1 MRGGKNMWITIIAVF
16 VIICSGI
23 YFIKNKKNT
32 NEKQIDVSQ
41 KYKCYE
47 GDFVIVGK
55 KDNFKITK
63 DNQFEFLV
71 KDGQIVAT
79 KDLKASDEFVYYGG
93 K

>member
-1 MRGGKNMWITIIAVF
+1 M
-16 VIICSGI
+16 
-23 YFIKNKKNT
+23 
-32 NEKQIDVSQ
+32 
-41 KYKCYE
+41 
-47 GDFVIVGK
+47 K

-79 KDLKASDEFVYYGG
+79 KDLKGSDEFVYYGG

>member
-1 MRGGKNMWITIIAVF
+1 MWIIIAIFTII
-16 VIICSGI
+16 CLGI
-23 YFIKNKKNT
+23 YFIKNKKT
-32 NEKQIDVSQ
+32 RKQKAIDVSQ

-47 GDFVIVGK
+47 GDFVVVGK

-79 KDLKASDEFVYYGG
+79 KDLKVSDEFVYYGG

>member
-47 GDFVIVGK
+47 GDFVIVCK